1 MSISAKIITNKG
13 EINLNLMPE
22 VAPITVANFVSLI
35 NKKFYDNIIFHRV
48 IDDFMIQT
56 GDPTGTGM
64 GGPGYKFQDEFVE
77 GIIFDT
83 PGILAMANAGP
94 NTNGSQIFITHV
106 PTPWLNYHHT
116 IFGKVIS
123 QADQEVVNS
132 IKQGD
137 KIETI
142 ELLGDVEK
150 YMTDNKE
157 LLEKFNVN

>member
-77 GIIFDT
+77 GVIFDT

-137 KIETI
+137 KIKTI
-142 ELLGDVEK
+142 ELFGDVEK

>member
-77 GIIFDT
+77 GVIFDT

-150 YMTDNKE
+150 YITDNKE

>member
-77 GIIFDT
+77 GVIFDT

>member
-22 VAPITVANFVSLI
+22 ISPITVANFVSLI
-35 NKKFYDNIIFHRV
+35 NKKFYNDIIFHRV
-48 IDDFMIQT
+48 IEDFMIQT

-64 GGPGYKFQDEFVE
+64 GGPGYKFTDEFVE
-77 GIIFDT
+77 GVVFDT

-116 IFGKVIS
+116 IFGKVVS
-123 QADQEVVNS
+123 QEDQEVVNS

-142 ELLGDVEK
+142 ELFGDVDK
-150 YMTDNKE
+150 YLEENEE
-157 LLEKFNVN
+157 LIKKFNI

>member
-77 GIIFDT
+77 GVIFDT

-137 KIETI
+137 KIKTI